1 MTRDCK
7 IGNWAPLLGLLILLP
22 ALLLVLLYHRLVK
35 EVHKVVCV
43 ECAQTHILSRL
54 GRGGDASV
62 LVEETGCSALYH
74 LQAGKSCSGINNI
87 GSKIVLHLPNLV
99 QPALKK
105 IILLRA
111 PHKGHCTVAM
121 HIYKARQRHHP
132 LRIQHLIMLLLLP
145 ALLLIPALLLFLAL
159 PLFLALLLTRLHLSA
174 LFFPAQLFF
183 LAVLLCGHY
192 ILD

>member
-7 IGNWAPLLGLLILLP
+7 IGNGAPLLGLLILLP

-87 GSKIVLHLPNLV
+87 GSKIVLHLPNFV

-121 HIYKARQRHHP
+121 HIYKARQCHHP
-132 LRIQHLIMLLLLP
+132 LRIQHLVMFL
-145 ALLLIPALLLFLAL
+145 PALLLFLAVL
-159 PLFLALLLTRLHLSA
+159 LIPALLLTRLHLSA
-174 LFFPAQLFF
+174 
-183 LAVLLCGHY
+183 
-192 ILD
+192 